1 MDGDVDTT
9 NGCDLHLNSYM
20 NIIVANSPRSACHVP
35 VTQGLTSAVAVLA
48 KNVRQVTRQKKVIR
62 KIPERFA
69 TKVELW
75 WTLMSG

>member
-1 MDGDVDTT
+1 KA
-9 NGCDLHLNSYM
+9 SYE
-20 NIIVANSPRSACHVP
+20 
-35 VTQGLTSAVAVLA
+35 T
-48 KNVRQVTRQKKVIR
+48 KKVIR